1 MAQEEKIEKH
11 LKKALEDIIT
21 TEMAIVTYLK
31 TEYGDAAVQK
41 FYSDY
46 RPKFILD
53 LQLGMIRRAIA
64 KMAAKIA
71 KKMLLK
77 MIIDTLL
84 EKGEWYQPPNTVE
97 ILQITREEAAV
108 RIITCNRKK
117 MFTKIIK
124 KMGKKVEPS
133 YFCHVCCS
141 PELKYYL
148 SFIGLIPSIKLDPE
162 GCCVNAVWDPTKI
175 QFEEDAQDKL
185 EKIEPKEVN
194 TF

>member
-1 MAQEEKIEKH
+1 MAQEEKLGKH

-21 TEMAIVTYLK
+21 TETAIVTFLK
-31 TEYGDAAVQK
+31 TEYGNDAVQK

-53 LQLGMIRRAIA
+53 LQLGMIRRALA

-71 KKMLLK
+71 KKTLLK

-97 ILQITREEAAV
+97 ILQITKDEAAV

-117 MFTKIIK
+117 MFTKIMK
-124 KMGKKVEPS
+124 KMDKKVEPS
-133 YFCHVCCS
+133 YLCRTCCM

-148 SFIGLIPSIKLDPE
+148 SYIGLIPSIKLDPE
-162 GCCVNAVWDPTKI
+162 GCCISAVWDPTKI
-175 QFEEDAQDKL
+175 KFEAEVEENLDETTQR
-185 EKIEPKEVN
+185 EVN
-194 TF
+194 NF